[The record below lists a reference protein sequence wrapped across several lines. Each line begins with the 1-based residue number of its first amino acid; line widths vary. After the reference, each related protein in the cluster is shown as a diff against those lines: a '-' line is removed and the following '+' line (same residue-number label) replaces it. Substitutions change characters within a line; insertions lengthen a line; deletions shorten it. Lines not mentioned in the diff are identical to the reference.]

1 MSSPD
6 DKLNGFAQND
16 QTVIRAS
23 ALRRMVVFGKIQAV
37 QAWPVSGNRP
47 AGSAPAWRL
56 RFLRPVRIFL
66 SFTEHALLRISVSV
80 GANNVS

>member
-6 DKLNGFAQND
+6 DKLNGFAWND

-23 ALRRMVVFGKIQAV
+23 ALRRVAVFGRIQPV
-37 QAWPVSGNRP
+37 QASLVSGNRP
-47 AGSAPAWRL
+47 PGSTPVCRL

-80 GANNVS
+80 GGE